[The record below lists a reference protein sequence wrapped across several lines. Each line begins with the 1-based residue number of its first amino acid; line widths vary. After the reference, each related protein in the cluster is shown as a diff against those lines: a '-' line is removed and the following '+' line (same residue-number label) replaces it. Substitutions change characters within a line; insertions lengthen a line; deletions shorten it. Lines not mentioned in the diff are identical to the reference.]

1 MTYARLRDIIGMM
14 NGAQLNAPVKVI
26 VAGKEIVIDRV
37 DVEDNDANVP
47 YLNSNKDV

>member
-37 DVEDNDANVP
+37 DTEDNDANAP
-47 YLNSNKDV
+47 YLNSNKEV